1 MSPSTLSRRAVFA
14 TAARLLVVSALPF
27 AAPSAGAQT
36 PERLVTIGGAVT
48 EIVAALGAAD
58 RIVAVDTTSTWPPE
72 AVAGRPTVGYM
83 RQLSAEGILSLAPT
97 RVVAVEG
104 AGPPGVLKLVADAG
118 IPVDRVP
125 DRPSP
130 EGLAAKIR
138 AIGRIVGRAD
148 RAESLA
154 AEVTAGLADL
164 ARERAA
170 APRPVRA
177 LFVIAVQNGR
187 PMAAGRGSAADAML
201 RLAGAVNVVDGF
213 DGYKPLSDEAA
224 VAAAPDVVVTMRR
237 PGTSAAELFAL
248 PALAGTPAARAGA
261 LVEMDGLYLL
271 GFGPRTPE
279 AARDLRRALIAKVAS
294 R

>member
-1 MSPSTLSRRAVFA
+1 MSPSTPSRRAVFA
-14 TAARLLVVSALPF
+14 TAARFLVLSALPIV
-27 AAPSAGAQT
+27 ATAAGAQT
-36 PERLVTIGGAVT
+36 SERFVTIGGAVT

-58 RIVAVDTTSTWPPE
+58 RIVAVDSTSTWPPE

-97 RVVAVEG
+97 RVIAIEG
-104 AGPPGVLKLVADAG
+104 AGPPDVLKLVAEAG

-125 DRPSP
+125 DQPTP

-138 AIGRIVGRAD
+138 TVGRLVGRSD
-148 RAESLA
+148 QAEMLA
-154 AEVTAGLADL
+154 AEVTAGLAEL
-164 ARERAA
+164 ARDRAA
-170 APRPVRA
+170 SPRPVRA

-201 RLAGAVNVVDGF
+201 SLAGAINAVDGF

-224 VAAAPDVVVTMRR
+224 IAAAPDVIVTMRR
-237 PGTSAAELFAL
+237 LGTSAAELFAL

-271 GFGPRTPE
+271 GFGPRTPD